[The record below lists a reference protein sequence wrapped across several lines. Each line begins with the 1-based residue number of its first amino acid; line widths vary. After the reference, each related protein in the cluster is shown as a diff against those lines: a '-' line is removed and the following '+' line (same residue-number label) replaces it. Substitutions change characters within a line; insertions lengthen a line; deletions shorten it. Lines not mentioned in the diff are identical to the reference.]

1 MKILSIVWND
11 IRIFFKEP
19 SYLIYLVVLPLV
31 FIQLFT
37 TLFSASVGE
46 MDKKK

>member
-1 MKILSIVWND
+1 MKILSIAWKD

-19 SYLIYLVVLPLV
+19 GYLIYLVVLPLV

-37 TLFSASVGE
+37 TLFSASVGSTAN
-46 MDKKK
+46 